1 MKKTIILLTL
11 VFIAGL
17 TYAQKG
23 KVATAS
29 TLLEQGNIDKALET
43 IEQAV
48 DPNNSK
54 SGKSIDWAKTWIVR
68 GQIYQAIYESKDK
81 NVKGLSQDP
90 LTEALNSYT
99 KAADLD
105 KKDQKFTKDLKFQ
118 FITLQRDFSNQAVA
132 AYGKNDYKSALKS
145 FEQYLSVY
153 DIPFIKADNPDY
165 IDTVV
170 VYNTGLTAF
179 YAKDYDTSIRY
190 FNKAAQTGYKGGELY
205 VRIASEYEI
214 QKDTAKAL
222 QTLQDAFKKYP
233 DDNSV
238 ISEMANIYIRTKRP
252 DDALKYLDLVIAK
265 DPNNAQFLFA
275 KGRLYDEMGKEDD
288 AIKWYE
294 KTIALDSTYFGAF
307 FNLGAIY
314 YNLGVKEWDVARNVP
329 ANDNAKYQLEVAKS
343 DSLWAKALP
352 YMEKSYKLMD
362 KQTVATKKS
371 TMETLKN
378 LYYRLESKDRAKWEP
393 KYKAMDEQIK
403 ALTQ

>member
-1 MKKTIILLTL
+1 M
-11 VFIAGL
+11 
-17 TYAQKG
+17 
-23 KVATAS
+23 
-29 TLLEQGNIDKALET
+29 
-43 IEQAV
+43 
-48 DPNNSK
+48 
-54 SGKSIDWAKTWIVR
+54 
-68 GQIYQAIYESKDK
+68 
-81 NVKGLSQDP
+81 
-90 LTEALNSYT
+90 
-99 KAADLD
+99 
-105 KKDQKFTKDLKFQ
+105 
-118 FITLQRDFSNQAVA
+118 
-132 AYGKNDYKSALKS
+132 
-145 FEQYLSVY
+145 
-153 DIPFIKADNPDY
+153 
-165 IDTVV
+165 
-170 VYNTGLTAF
+170 
-179 YAKDYDTSIRY
+179 
-190 FNKAAQTGYKGGELY
+190 
-205 VRIASEYEI
+205 
-214 QKDTAKAL
+214 
-222 QTLQDAFKKYP
+222 QDAFKKYP